1 MIRSLDFKRTVALLL
16 VLGVPFCLTSFQMDD
31 AHAASGKRGR
41 RAKSKPAAEKTDA
54 AKPAAPAKPAKI
66 FPLAECDQMLA
77 DKLYVKAINAYGT
90 YIYSKPKDYKGYFG
104 RAKAEFGMFQTN
116 DGIDDLNKAIALS
129 PKTTDLYKLRGEKL
143 VMWGEFDR
151 AIKDLSFALNNGNPA
166 KFELLTT
173 RTEAYRLLGNHS
185 KVVEDLTLALQMKDD
200 PDLHLK
206 RADSLYEMRKYK
218 DAVEDYSVYIKAH
231 PDSNSQRF
239 RRAWCLEQFKEY
251 DKAIEDY
258 TYILQSNNLN
268 AKALERR
275 AGDYYAKGE
284 YQKAL
289 KDCNTALGD
298 FRGYSAAGLY
308 KLRAQIYGKLGKGG
322 MAAKDL
328 SKIRRKKSKKQQ

>member
-1 MIRSLDFKRTVALLL
+1 ML
-16 VLGVPFCLTSFQMDD
+16 VLGAPLALTSLQMEDVL
-31 AHAASGKRGR
+31 AASEKRAKK
-41 RAKSKPAAEKTDA
+41 AKSKSAGAKTDA
-54 AKPAAPAKPAKI
+54 TAKTAAPAKPAKI
-66 FPLAECDQMLA
+66 YSLQECDQMLA

-90 YIYSKPKDYKGYFG
+90 YIYSQPKDYKGYFG
-104 RAKAEFGMFQTN
+104 RAKAYFAMFQTN
-116 DGIDDLNKAIALS
+116 DGIDDLNKAISLS

-143 VMWGEFDR
+143 VMWGEFER
-151 AIKDLSFALNNGNPA
+151 AIKDLTFALNNGNPA
-166 KFELLTT
+166 KYELLNT

-185 KVVEDLTLALQMKDD
+185 QVVQDLTVALQMKDD

-206 RADSLYEMRKYK
+206 RADSLYELRKYK

-231 PDSNSQRF
+231 PDSHTQRF
-239 RRAWCLEQFKEY
+239 RRAWCLEQFREY

-284 YQKAL
+284 YDKAL

-308 KLRAQIYGKLGKGG
+308 KLRAQIYAKLGRSG

-328 SKIRRKKSKKQQ
+328 SKIRKKKKKQQ

>member
-1 MIRSLDFKRTVALLL
+1 
-16 VLGVPFCLTSFQMDD
+16 MDD
-31 AHAASGKRGR
+31 AQAASGKRGR
-41 RAKSKPAAEKTDA
+41 KAKSKPAAKSDA

-66 FPLAECDQMLA
+66 YSLPECDQLLV
-77 DKLYVKAINAYGT
+77 DKLYVKAITAYSS

-104 RAKAEFGMFQTN
+104 RAKAYFGMFQTN
-116 DGIDDLNKAIALS
+116 DGIDDLTKAINLS

-143 VMWGEFDR
+143 VAWGEFDK

-185 KVVEDLTLALQMKDD
+185 QVVEDLTIAIQMKDE
-200 PDLHLK
+200 PELHLK
-206 RADSLYEMRKYK
+206 RADSLYELRKYK
-218 DAVEDYSVYIKAH
+218 DAVVDYSEYIKAH
-231 PDSNSQRF
+231 PNSNTQRF
-239 RRAWCLEQFKEY
+239 RRAWCLEQFREY
-251 DKAIEDY
+251 DRAIEDY

-308 KLRAQIYGKLGKGG
+308 KLRAQIYGKLGKDG

-328 SKIRRKKSKKQQ
+328 SKIRRKKKKQQ